1 MARTLAPSE
10 SSPSPTNPA
19 GVAPATRIVADVVL
33 RLVVFTGG
41 AVSIGTELA
50 ASRLLAP
57 FFGTSTY
64 IWATI
69 IGLVLIFLSIGYVI
83 GGRLAD
89 RFPDPNILYAITAV
103 AAFLVGLVPVLS
115 RPILA
120 ASLEAFSSYAVG
132 AFVASLIG
140 CILLFSIPVTMLGVV
155 SPFAIR
161 LSMRSL
167 AGAGNTAG
175 GLYALGTFGS
185 IIGTF
190 VPTFLLI
197 PRIGSARTFYLFSV
211 ILLAVSAAGFLSI
224 PSPARR
230 RGLMVGTLVLL
241 ALSVLLAAV
250 APTGFVRPVEGDRT
264 EIYQGES
271 VYNFIQVVRN
281 NATGANEL
289 VLNEGHAI
297 HSLYYPGAPGDAQPL
312 SRGPWDY
319 FAVAPFVVPGAR
331 SANVKNVAVLGLAA
345 GTVVKRMTQAYGP
358 QVRFD
363 GVEIDPQ
370 IVEVGQRYF
379 NMNDAN
385 LNVVVEDA
393 RYFLKTTDSRYD
405 VIAVDAYKQPYIPFH
420 LVTQEFFAEAKSHL
434 TPNGVFVVNAG
445 RTATDYRLV
454 EVISQTMR
462 SVFPKV
468 FTVDTAGFNNTI
480 IIATTN
486 PDATLADFARNIAAE
501 RAARPDSPVIA
512 LGDAAMANGNM
523 TDVAPGPKIF
533 TDDYAP
539 VEDLID
545 SIIIDVARRGR

>member
-1 MARTLAPSE
+1 MARTLA
-10 SSPSPTNPA
+10 SSAPV
-19 GVAPATRIVADVVL
+19 VARRTGDWSL

-41 AVSIGTELA
+41 AVSIGSEIA

-69 IGLVLIFLSIGYVI
+69 IGLVLIFLSLGYVI

-89 RFPDPNILYAITAV
+89 RFPDANILYGITAV
-103 AAFLVGLVPVLS
+103 AALLVGLVPVLT

-120 ASLEAFSSYAVG
+120 ASLEAFSSFAVG
-132 AFVASLIG
+132 AFYASLVG
-140 CILLFSIPVTMLGVV
+140 SILLFSIPVTMLGCV

-161 LSMRSL
+161 LTMRSL
-167 AGAGNTAG
+167 DGAGNTAG

-197 PRIGSARTFYLFSV
+197 PRIGSFRTFYLFSIV
-211 ILLAVSAAGFLSI
+211 LLAVSIIGFLSI
-224 PSPARR
+224 PATERR
-230 RGLMVGTLVLL
+230 RSLLTASLAMLVIAVLL
-241 ALSVLLAAV
+241 ATF
-250 APTGFVRPVEGDRT
+250 APSGFVRPVGGDRT

-271 VYNFIQVVRN
+271 AYNFIQVVRN
-281 NATGANEL
+281 NTNGAHEL

-297 HSLYYPGAPGDAQPL
+297 HSLYYPDAPDGAQPL

-319 FAVAPFVVPGAR
+319 FAIAPYFSPGAR
-331 SANVKNVAVLGLAA
+331 SANVQNVAVLGLAA

-363 GVEIDPQ
+363 GVEIDPE
-370 IVEVGQRYF
+370 IVRVGQRYF
-379 NMNDAN
+379 GMNDPN
-385 LNVVVEDA
+385 LNVIVEDA
-393 RYFLKTTDSRYD
+393 RYYLKTTENRYD

-420 LVTQEFFAEAKSHL
+420 LTTREFFAEGRAHL
-434 TPNGVFVVNAG
+434 KPGGVFVVNAG

-462 SVFPKV
+462 AVFPKV

-480 IIATTN
+480 VIGTTDSN
-486 PDATLADFARNIAAE
+486 ATLADFAANIEAE
-501 RAARPDSPVIA
+501 RMTRPDSPIITIA
-512 LGDAAMANGNM
+512 DAALTNGRMA
-523 TDVAPGPKIF
+523 DIPPGSQIF
-533 TDDYAP
+533 TDDLAP

-545 SIIIDVARRGR
+545 SIILDYARNRR